1 MMSFNQTPKKIVPRS
16 FISTLF
22 RKFSPFKSADNVEKI
37 ISEGNKVYCLI
48 KKDKKSISSSLN
60 KYKYSIQKWIN
71 NKVCIPPSYRFIDI
85 YEVTSN

>member
-1 MMSFNQTPKKIVPRS
+1 MKFKKFCSNLVLENR
-16 FISTLF
+16 
-22 RKFSPFKSADNVEKI
+22 
-37 ISEGNKVYCLI
+37 LI